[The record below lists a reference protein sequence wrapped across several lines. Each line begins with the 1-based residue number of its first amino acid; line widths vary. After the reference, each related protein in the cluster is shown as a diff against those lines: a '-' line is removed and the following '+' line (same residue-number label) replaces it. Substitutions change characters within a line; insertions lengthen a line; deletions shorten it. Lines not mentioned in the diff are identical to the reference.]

1 MLTMLGDTLTF
12 TLCTGGDA
20 AVVTLNLDEEDDRV
34 VDIGCDPF
42 TLHLATLPS
51 YAGALEV
58 APIQWSQRVKVEQ
71 FTLAY
76 ATRAWRPYTSRTLH
90 F

>member
-1 MLTMLGDTLTF
+1 MGKKLPGARQILYALIA
-12 TLCTGGDA
+12 LVA
-20 AVVTLNLDEEDDRV
+20 LNLDEGDDRV

-58 APIQWSQRVKVEQ
+58 APIQWSQRVQVEQ

-76 ATRAWRPYTSRTLH
+76 ATRAWRPYTSPAPPFLS
-90 F
+90 